1 MTPIQEE
8 ALYDFLD
15 NVTDVFEL
23 DDVVSSIRKIE
34 PRRIN
39 HLATEVDAFIN
50 MRRLALPI
58 GIKRW
63 ISRRGYFEPLYFVIN
78 PTKLELVNGILIPG
92 HRCVPFANAN
102 LLPQEY
108 TFFWHGKQI
117 PFTTSEGPPEDFY
130 PYYSIFG
137 EEYAP
142 QYVARDNAE
151 NELAYNEDPYD
162 DPPEVSI
169 KTLDMRNIYRE
180 SSFVPGDRFAAK
192 TLDWKAGSFEL
203 EKVKKSEWGNADL
216 QKWYAAAE
224 EGFETSFSKL
234 GAASCTEEQI
244 AFAYWYGGSAMTK
257 IPAYALE
264 DFIYNKTDKIETTAY
279 GIETRFW
286 FAGREIPDR
295 TEMDS
300 SDSRPDRTPIEEIL
314 HRLKIP
320 ASEYVIQ
327 SYIRDFLYR
336 EDKEARLI
344 TERLIPANVNIS
356 GREKKFLADYIE
368 SVLEEFREFYTPF
381 TDKVMGPIRQRAGEL
396 HTAVIDLAARLCK
409 GDIDISWL
417 PRHTFI
423 ILSQIRGH
431 TASVMEDLD
440 SDDAPP
446 DAELEALD
454 NSLDSMIETYADI
467 KELIDE
473 SMESF
478 RRNKLAVIRVGSNL
492 ANFKERLVQLSIGG
506 IDVWRRIITPENLL
520 LQELHKI
527 IQTVF
532 GWHSSQAYKFS
543 AGKIPN
549 RSSIRPFYPAIHE
562 WPDKKDE
569 EQLIAGAAPA
579 RVQPEDSGRK
589 ELDPEL
595 QLQDLAEQSIIE
607 LLYEYGTKWT
617 VRVMFLSRSES
628 PISKPVR
635 CIAGAGAAPPEFIDG
650 PIKFRRVL
658 AALESG
664 NDIDRLNARQELG
677 PEFIQREF
685 DLDSCNRNLNA
696 LFFIK
701 GFGADS

>member
-1 MTPIQEE
+1 MTPGQEE

-15 NVTDVFEL
+15 TVTDVFDLE
-23 DDVVSSIRKIE
+23 DVVTFIKNIE
-34 PRRIN
+34 PKRTN
-39 HLATEVDAFIN
+39 HLTTEVDAFIN
-50 MRRLALPI
+50 LRKLAFPI
-58 GIKRW
+58 GVKRW
-63 ISRRGYFEPLYFVIN
+63 ISRRGYFEPLSFVIN
-78 PTKLELVNGILIPG
+78 PTRLELVNGILIPG
-92 HRCVPFANAN
+92 HRCVPFVNSN

-108 TFFWHGKQI
+108 TFFWHGGQI

-180 SSFVPGDRFAAK
+180 SSFVPGDRFIAR
-192 TLDWKAGSFEL
+192 TLDWKLGSFEL
-203 EKVKKSEWGNADL
+203 EKINKGEWSNSDL
-216 QKWYAAAE
+216 QKWFDAAE
-224 EGFETSFSKL
+224 EGFETSFNRL

-244 AFAYWYGGSAMTK
+244 AFAYWYGGSAMSK

-264 DFIYNKTDKIETTAY
+264 EFIYNKTDKIETTAY

-295 TEMDS
+295 AELDS

-320 ASEYVIQ
+320 VSEYVIQ

-344 TERLIPANVNIS
+344 TERLIPANVHIS
-356 GREKKFLADYIE
+356 SREKKFLADYIE
-368 SVLEEFREFYTPF
+368 SVLEEFRDFYTPF

-409 GDIDISWL
+409 GDIEMSWL

-446 DAELEALD
+446 EAELEALD

-473 SMESF
+473 AMESF

-492 ANFKERLVQLSIGG
+492 GTVKERLVQLSIGG
-506 IDVWRRIITPENLL
+506 IDVWRRIIAPENLIL
-520 LQELHKI
+520 RELHKI

-543 AGKIPN
+543 AEKT
-549 RSSIRPFYPAIHE
+549 PAE
-562 WPDKKDE
+562 GP
-569 EQLIAGAAPA
+569 
-579 RVQPEDSGRK
+579 GRK
-589 ELDPEL
+589 ELDPEIR
-595 QLQDLAEQSIIE
+595 LQDLEELDIIE

-617 VRVMFLSRSES
+617 VRVMFLSRSET
-628 PISKPVR
+628 PVTKPVR
-635 CIAGAGAAPPEFIDG
+635 CIAGAGIAPPEFIDG
-650 PIKFRRVL
+650 PLKFRRVL
-658 AALESG
+658 AALENG
-664 NDIDRLNARQELG
+664 NDMDRLNARQELG
-677 PEFIQREF
+677 SEFIQGEF

-701 GFGADS
+701 GFGADR